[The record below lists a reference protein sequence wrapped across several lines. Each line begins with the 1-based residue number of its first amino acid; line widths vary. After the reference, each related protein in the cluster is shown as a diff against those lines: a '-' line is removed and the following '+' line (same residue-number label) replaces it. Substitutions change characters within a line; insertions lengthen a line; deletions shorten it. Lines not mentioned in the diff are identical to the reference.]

1 MNEHLRKIMK
11 MLAEFARPEFYTKPH
26 RSIKEIDTKISNLN
40 ERQKEIAARLK
51 LIDIQGT
58 PRGGLYG

>member
-1 MNEHLRKIMK
+1 MK

-26 RSIKEIDTKISNLN
+26 RSIKEIDTKISDLN